1 MATVTFGNMV
11 RPLRRELP
19 MIALCVLAGV
29 GAAGLNLSRPWLLG
43 RIVGEL
49 VRSDPGDRV
58 PGYVGF
64 YLGSWILSWS
74 VALILRF
81 ASAKVEQRILL
92 NLRIG
97 VLRHLFNLPMA
108 ESERQ
113 PQGRIQAYMSSD
125 LPAWARLYG
134 TILPQIVHATVQ
146 FVGAA
151 IALTSLDAGLA
162 RGMLPFLLLG
172 SAVPLLISRAMIR
185 VNRTA
190 QDAASDLLEVLA
202 GLVQGAVDL
211 ISLQAANWGIRRFG
225 EVGVRAGGA
234 EVKRTAAQG
243 IMQIFGAC
251 SEVGAYVLALAIG
264 GGKVLNGEMEIGEFV
279 GFLAA
284 IEMIFFPARN
294 ASDLAAT
301 IQSSLASAA
310 RVREFLSIPAHDPK
324 RFKNGDLTIR
334 DLAFRYPGSDR
345 DAIHSVNC
353 TIRQGSMVAI
363 LGESG
368 SGKSTFIKLLAGL
381 YEPSG
386 GRIEAAGTEE
396 AKRIF
401 VPQEPSLFP
410 ASAADN
416 LRLGRPI
423 ESRQLR
429 ELAERFDMDRWFTGL
444 PNGYETS
451 IGNNGGGLS
460 GGQKRR
466 AALIR
471 ALLAPGDVRIFDEPT
486 AGLDTENARRFWE
499 VVSKRGGSTTVVVTT
514 HRPEETRH
522 ADLVFVFREGRL
534 EEAGSPDE
542 LLKRKGHDFGLMQES
557 KTHRDRR

>member
-58 PGYVGF
+58 PGYIGF
-64 YLGSWILSWS
+64 YLGSWVLSWS
-74 VALILRF
+74 VALLLRY
-81 ASAKVEQRILL
+81 ASTKVEQRILL
-92 NLRIG
+92 NLRID
-97 VLRHLFNLPMA
+97 VLKHLLDLPMA

-134 TILPQIVHATVQ
+134 TILTQIVHAAVQ

-151 IALTSLDAGLA
+151 IALTSFDASLA
-162 RGMLPFLLLG
+162 WGMMPFLLLG
-172 SAVPLLISRAMIR
+172 SAVPLLISRVMIR
-185 VNRTA
+185 VNRAA
-190 QDAASDLLEVLA
+190 QDAASGLMETLA
-202 GLVQGAVDL
+202 GLVQGTVDL
-211 ISLQAANWGIRRFG
+211 IALQATNWGIRRFG
-225 EVGVRAGGA
+225 EAGVRAGDA
-234 EVKRTAAQG
+234 EVKRTTAQG

-251 SEVGAYVLALAIG
+251 SEVGAYVLALAVG
-264 GGKVLNGEMEIGEFV
+264 GSKVLNGEMEIGEFV

-294 ASDLAAT
+294 ASDLAAA

-310 RVREFLSIPAHDPK
+310 RVWEFRSMPACKPK
-324 RFKNGDLTIR
+324 TFKSGDLTIR
-334 DLAFRYPGSDR
+334 DLTFRYPGSGR
-345 DAIHSVNC
+345 DVIRSVNC
-353 TIRQGSMVAI
+353 TIRRGSTVAI

-368 SGKSTFIKLLAGL
+368 SGKSTFLKLLAGL

-386 GRIEAAGTEE
+386 GGIEAAGTDE
-396 AKRIF
+396 AKRAF
-401 VPQEPSLFP
+401 VPQEPTLFP
-410 ASAADN
+410 VSAADN
-416 LRLGRPI
+416 LRLGHPV
-423 ESRQLR
+423 ESERIR
-429 ELAERFDMDRWFTGL
+429 EWAERFDMDRWFMSL
-444 PNGYETS
+444 PNGYDTP
-451 IGNNGGGLS
+451 IGNNGGGMS

-471 ALLAPGDVRIFDEPT
+471 ALLVPGDIQIFDEPT
-486 AGLDTENARRFWE
+486 SGLDTENAQRFWK
-499 VVSKRGGSTTVVVTT
+499 VISKRSSSTTVVVTT

-522 ADLVFVFREGRL
+522 ADLVLVFHEGRL
-534 EEAGSPDE
+534 DEAGSPNE
-542 LLKRKGHDFGLMQES
+542 LFERKGHDFGLRQES
-557 KTHRDRR
+557 KTDRGRL